1 MVHKTTDSKP
11 PEDDT
16 SDKNSKPSGQINIPG
31 KNSKPSGKSAPSKKG
46 YTPSTF
52 RKRSF
57 LAVLRHYSPQHV
69 HNPVIRF
76 YRWISSVWNMNSG
89 NWQWL
94 QGKPL
99 SLKALN
105 RSLWR
110 SAEPSSNYITL
121 LFLSGVIS
129 TMGLLAGSTATII
142 GAMIVAPLMG
152 PITGIAFAMSV
163 GNRRLLKRSGVSLLV
178 GCLLTVATAYVF
190 AHTFDLNTLN
200 PEITSRTQPTLIDL
214 VIALAAGAAGSFAKT
229 RRGVADALPGVA
241 IAVALVPPLS
251 VIGIGLAMHSQQITL
266 GSTVLFTTNLVGIV
280 FSGVLVFVWQE
291 YGSLY
296 RAKGGLLIAAL
307 TLTGLAIPL
316 GFSLKDLLVEAKTRS
331 LVSNLIRRRTV
342 TFSQTDIRRLQVN
355 AAENDRLVISLEVAA
370 PIQSISDR
378 QVELVHAFL
387 ESQLRRSIELDVR
400 VIPVESFLVSPGSE
414 DANEKF

>member
-1 MVHKTTDSKP
+1 MTHKKP
-11 PEDDT
+11 DVAPT
-16 SDKNSKPSGQINIPG
+16 ADKKQPRSP
-31 KNSKPSGKSAPSKKG
+31 
-46 YTPSTF
+46 TF
-52 RKRSF
+52 KRRSV
-57 LAVLRHYSPQHV
+57 LVLLRHYSPESV
-69 HNPVIRF
+69 HSPIIQFCRK
-76 YRWISSVWNMNSG
+76 ILAVWNINSG

-105 RSLWR
+105 RNLWR

-152 PITGIAFAMSV
+152 PITGIAFALSV
-163 GNRRLLKRSGVSLLV
+163 GNRRLLKRSSVSLLI
-178 GCLLTVATAYVF
+178 GCLLTVATAYF
-190 AHTFDLNTLN
+190 LARTFDLNSLN
-200 PEITSRTQPTLIDL
+200 PEITSRIQPTLIDL

-251 VIGIGLAMHSQQITL
+251 VIGIGLALPSGSVTV
-266 GSTVLFTTNLVGIV
+266 GSTVLFTTNLVGII
-280 FSGVLVFVWQE
+280 FSGVLVFVWEE
-291 YGSLY
+291 YGSLA

-342 TFSQTDIRRLQVN
+342 TFSQTDIRRLQVDTQGKQL
-355 AAENDRLVISLEVAA
+355 AVDLEVAA
-370 PIQSISDR
+370 PGQSISNR
-378 QVELVHAFL
+378 QIELVHAFL
-387 ESQLRRSIELDVR
+387 ESQLQRPINLDVR
-400 VIPVESFLVSPGSE
+400 IIPVEFYEVAPNFTE
-414 DANEKF
+414 NETSDSDRPTLEPN

>member
-1 MVHKTTDSKP
+1 MFDHQP
-11 PEDDT
+11 PGQNVSDNANQSSDVST
-16 SDKNSKPSGQINIPG
+16 SDKNGYKP
-31 KNSKPSGKSAPSKKG
+31 
-46 YTPSTF
+46 YTF
-52 RKRSF
+52 KRRSI
-57 LAVLRHYSPQHV
+57 LAVLRHYSPQAV

-76 YRWISSVWNMNSG
+76 CRRLSAIWNINSG

-105 RSLWR
+105 RNLWR

-121 LFLSGVIS
+121 LFLSGIIS

-152 PITGIAFAMSV
+152 PIMGIAFALSV

-178 GCLLTVATAYVF
+178 GCFLTVATAYTF
-190 AHTFDLNTLN
+190 AQTFDLNSLN

-214 VIALAAGAAGSFAKT
+214 VIALAAGAAGSFAQT
-229 RRGVADALPGVA
+229 RRGVANALPGVA

-251 VIGIGLAMHSQQITL
+251 VIGIGLALNSHAITL
-266 GSTVLFTTNLVGIV
+266 GSTILFATNLVGII

-291 YGSLY
+291 YGSLA
-296 RAKGGLLIAAL
+296 RAKGGLLIATL
-307 TLTGLAIPL
+307 TLTGLAVPL
-316 GFSLKDLLVEAKTRS
+316 GLSLKDLLVEAKTRS
-331 LVSNLIRRRTV
+331 LVSNLIRRQTI
-342 TFSQTDIRRLQVN
+342 TFSQTEIRRLQVN
-355 AAENDRLVISLEVAA
+355 KQDAQLVVSLEVAA

-378 QVELVHAFL
+378 QVELVHGFL
-387 ESQLRRSIELDVR
+387 EAQLQQSIMLDVR
-400 VIPVESFLVSPGSE
+400 VIPVESFQIQSGDS
-414 DANEKF
+414 

>member
-1 MVHKTTDSKP
+1 MTDKRASDTKIPDKKTATP
-11 PEDDT
+11 
-16 SDKNSKPSGQINIPG
+16 SDKKPS
-31 KNSKPSGKSAPSKKG
+31 KTPS
-46 YTPSTF
+46 STF
-52 RKRSF
+52 RRRP
-57 LAVLRHYSPQHV
+57 LLVLLRHYSPETV
-69 HNPVIRF
+69 HSPVVRF
-76 YRWISSVWNMNSG
+76 CRRISAIWNVNSG
-89 NWQWL
+89 DWQWL

-105 RSLWR
+105 RNLWR

-152 PITGIAFAMSV
+152 PITGIAFALSV
-163 GNRRLLKRSGVSLLV
+163 GNRRLLKRSGMSLLV

-190 AHTFDLNTLN
+190 ARTFDLNSLN
-200 PEITSRTQPTLIDL
+200 PEITSRIQPTLIDL
-214 VIALAAGAAGSFAKT
+214 VIALAAGAAGAFAKT

-251 VIGIGLAMHSQQITL
+251 VIGIGLALPSDSVTI
-266 GSTVLFTTNLVGIV
+266 GSTVLFTTNLVGII

-291 YGSLY
+291 YGSLS
-296 RAKGGLLIAAL
+296 RAKGGLLIATL

-342 TFSQTDIRRLQVN
+342 TFGQTDIRRLQVD
-355 AAENDRLVISLEVAA
+355 AEDRHLVVSLEVAA
-370 PIQSISDR
+370 PNQSISNR
-378 QVELVHAFL
+378 QIELVHGFL
-387 ESQLRRSIELDVR
+387 ESQLNRPINLDVR
-400 VIPVESFLVSPGSE
+400 IIPVEFYQIEPGTGQQDSTE
-414 DANEKF
+414 QGPTLESNDEKPLL